1 MHKRN
6 ANRFKRVAIVHK
18 RGGGEHADHGMR
30 GNESD
35 EKARDPEGD
44 PGKEKKKGQV
54 KPGSPLSIDDGPEC
68 SPDDALLVRLWQS
81 CAGSTS
87 DGN

>member
-44 PGKEKKKGQV
+44 PGKEKKKGTSQ
-54 KPGSPLSIDDGPEC
+54 
-68 SPDDALLVRLWQS
+68 
-81 CAGSTS
+81 AGITAFH
-87 DGN
+87 